1 MALVKNTMTMVN
13 DGGGKN
19 VSGSDKRPVANP
31 LPSTTLGATNNI
43 TAPGLSMVDNLT
55 GINTGTVYDQVVND
69 WHQPPAVTVPPA
81 DTTTTTTT
89 TTTTPPAV
97 NTPPA
102 ATTPVVTPPAEQA
115 PTEQVPTGNGDRGG
129 GNVVGGNG
137 GGQFPSYTD
146 YRKEVEA
153 MYAKQ
158 QEAKLAALE
167 QTYLAQMA
175 AIDKQ
180 AATIPQYYYEA
191 GRQVSGQNAREQ
203 QAMNERFAAMGLN
216 SGAAGQAALAQS
228 AAYQGN
234 VAAIKQAEANA
245 LAAIEAD
252 RTALAVQYQAAI
264 REAIL
269 NNESEKASALYQEML
284 RLDEGM
290 VKTAL
295 AQVEIDFKNQ
305 ARADEIAAQNRKAF
319 DEKAATM
326 AAIGDFSLYAEKG
339 YTPEQIAALSSAWTA
354 ANTPKG
360 GGGKVPINMSFE
372 TAKDLAENGV
382 FTEDVLAVL
391 AKNGIAGEEA
401 LYQMYGYVAPTQP
414 TPAPTLST
422 EAQNIINQITA
433 GNTDTAGKL
442 VDYYAKSG
450 RLTEEEAAYIN
461 SLV

>member
-1 MALVKNTMTMVN
+1 MARINTNLTMIN
-13 DGGGKN
+13 DGGGYN
-19 VSGSDKRPVANP
+19 VSGNDKRPVAKP
-31 LPSTTLGATNNI
+31 LPSTTLGADTNI
-43 TAPGLSMVDNLT
+43 TAPGLSMVDNVT

-81 DTTTTTTT
+81 DTPPA
-89 TTTTPPAV
+89 TPPAQ
-97 NTPPA
+97 TPPA
-102 ATTPVVTPPAEQA
+102 ATPPAATPPATTPPAEQA
-115 PTEQVPTGNGDRGG
+115 PAEQVPTGGIAAGG
-129 GNVVGGNG
+129 VGNVAGAGGNG
-137 GGQFPSYTD
+137 NLPTYTD
-146 YRKEVEA
+146 YRKEIEA

-203 QAMNERFAAMGLN
+203 QAMNERFAAMGLGT
-216 SGAAGQAALAQS
+216 GAAGQAALAQS
-228 AAYQGN
+228 AVYQGN
-234 VAAIKQAEANA
+234 VAAIKQAEAQA

-252 RTALAVQYQAAI
+252 RSALAVQYQAAI

-269 NNESEKASALYQEML
+269 NNESEKAAALYQEML

-290 VKTAL
+290 VQTAL

-305 ARADEIAAQNRKAF
+305 ARADEIAAQNRKTL
-319 DEKAATM
+319 EQQAATM
-326 AAIGDFSLYAEKG
+326 AAIGDFSLYAQLG
-339 YTPEQIAALSSAWTA
+339 YTPEQIAALTAAWQA

-360 GGGKVPINMSFE
+360 GGGGGPVTTLTFAR
-372 TAKDLAENGV
+372 AKELADNGYIDADV
-382 FTEDVLAVL
+382 AAALMKGGYSED
-391 AKNGIAGEEA
+391 A
-401 LYQMYGYVAPTQP
+401 LNTLYGYVVPTQP
-414 TPAPTLST
+414 TPTPTLSI